1 MAGAYRLAL
10 SRATVEVLSPEG
22 ETIATHTGVTA
33 TFRDGTAVARLG
45 SGPVAEMPATDVTRT
60 GRNRYTIAGEDGTTW
75 LVSKPCGC
83 AGGR

>member
-10 SRATVEVLSPEG
+10 SRATVEVLDPSG
-22 ETIATHTGVTA
+22 ATVATHKLVTA
-33 TFRDGTAVARLG
+33 TFRDGVATARSG
-45 SGPVAEMPATDVTRT
+45 SGPVATMEATDVTRT
-60 GRNRYTIAGEDGTTW
+60 GRNRYTIAGTDGSTW